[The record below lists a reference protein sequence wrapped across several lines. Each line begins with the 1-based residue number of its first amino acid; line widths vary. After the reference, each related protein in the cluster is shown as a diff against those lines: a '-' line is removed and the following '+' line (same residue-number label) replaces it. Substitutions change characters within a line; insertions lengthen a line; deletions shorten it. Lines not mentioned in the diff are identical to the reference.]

1 MRIQHFLVILLL
13 INTSYIYAAPD
24 IKNAQ
29 QSSAD
34 YSAWGGAITQDQ
46 STTLWEIQSKNYFGE
61 REILEREQQDVI
73 RIHAPSRAENDAL
86 VPVRVE
92 TNLPKNSTEKI
103 NKLYLSIDVN
113 PAPMAGIFSLSSAR
127 NLEGLETRV
136 RVNGYTYIRAIAE
149 MDNGKL
155 YMDKQWVKSRGAGCS
170 APPGKDQAEHQKQL
184 GKMRF
189 KVASHSSDTEDS
201 KFVQLMISHP
211 NNTGMQKDQ
220 LTTQFIPQNYIKEIE
235 VLFDKERVLKAKTTF
250 SLSENP
256 SFRFRFDGDESG
268 ELIAI
273 AKDTENNVFMHKEK
287 IGTNVSSN
295 R

>member
-1 MRIQHFLVILLL
+1 MRIHQVILTLLL
-13 INTSYIYAAPD
+13 INTPCSYAGPD
-24 IKNAQ
+24 TENAQ

-46 STTLWEIQSKNYFGE
+46 STTLWDIQSQSYFGE
-61 REILEREQQDVI
+61 REIIEREQQNII

-86 VPVRVE
+86 VPVRIE
-92 TNLPKNSTEKI
+92 TNLPKDSKDKI

-113 PAPMAGIFSLSSAR
+113 PAPMAGIFSLSSDR

-149 MDNGKL
+149 MSDGKL

-170 APPGKDQAEHQKQL
+170 APPGKNQEEHQKQL

-189 KVASHSSDTEDS
+189 KVMDQSTQTAS

-220 LTTQFIPQNYIKEIE
+220 LTTQFIPQNFIKKIE
-235 VLFDKERVLKAKTTF
+235 VLFDKKQVLKADTTF

-256 SFRFRFDGDESG
+256 SFRFRFDGDETG

-273 AKDTENNVFMHKEK
+273 AKDSEDNIFMHKQQ
-287 IGTNVSSN
+287 IGTNLTAK
-295 R
+295 